1 MIWRLFRL
9 VLGLTCTL
17 LTSCQNVGRPALYI
31 YTWAD
36 YLSPEVI
43 AAFEKN
49 YRCRVHIDT
58 FDSNEAMY
66 AKLKAGGRDGYDVV
80 FPTSYMAEL
89 MQEQNWLLPLKSIQL
104 PNLTHLN
111 ADFLRISPDPDCRY
125 SAPYMITLT
134 GVGYLSNRIQP
145 PEKSWSI
152 FHQKQLKSRMTLLN
166 DMRETIGAALL
177 FCGFDPNTTDPAA
190 LKLAQST
197 LLDWRRNIAKFEN
210 EQYKMGLACAE
221 FLVCH
226 AYLGD
231 ITKTQR
237 ENSQV
242 NFYLPQEGFIA
253 TCDDIVVLQATKNP
267 SLAHA
272 FVNHLLSPEM
282 AAKNATF
289 TQFLTSNSSSL
300 EKLDPATADLH
311 RRYLSPKVLQKAHLL
326 RDLKAQNAAY
336 ISVWDRV
343 KSGVE

>member
-1 MIWRLFRL
+1 MIRRL
-9 VLGLTCTL
+9 LGFLLGFSCAL
-17 LTSCQNVGRPALYI
+17 LTSCQSAGRPGLYI

-43 AAFEKN
+43 ASFEKN

-89 MQEQNWLLPLKSIQL
+89 MQEQNWLLPLKSAQL
-104 PNLTHLN
+104 PNLVHLN
-111 ADFLRISPDPDCRY
+111 SDFLRISSDPKCRY

-134 GVGYLSNRIQP
+134 GVGYLSNRVQT

-152 FHQKQLKSRMTLLN
+152 FHQGQFKSRMTLLN

-177 FCGFDPNTTDPAA
+177 FCGFDPNTTDPIA
-190 LKLAQST
+190 LKRAQST
-197 LLDWRRNIAKFEN
+197 LLDWRRNVAKFEN
-210 EQYKMGLACAE
+210 EQYKMGLASAE

-237 ENSQV
+237 ENAQV
-242 NFYLPQEGFIA
+242 SFYLPQEGFIA
-253 TCDDIVVLQATKNP
+253 TCDDLVVLKGTKNP

-272 FVNHLLSPEM
+272 FLNHLLSPEM

-300 EKLDPATADLH
+300 ERLEPATAELH
-311 RRYLSPKVLQKAHLL
+311 RRYLSPEVLQKAHLI
-326 RDLKAQNAAY
+326 RDLKTKNAAY
-336 ISVWDRV
+336 IAVWDKV